1 MENNSLICV
10 YEKSLLRKLLLLCT
24 KKKRNKSRRC
34 QSAKAMGSYHFSPI
48 LFSVPFLFVFTRG
61 ASGRE
66 GQQLLACCA
75 VAAACVF
82 WRRDTLYQAV
92 SILFV

>member
-34 QSAKAMGSYHFSPI
+34 QSAKAMGSYHFSPL
-48 LFSVPFLFVFTRG
+48 LFSVAFSFLHVARQGVRANSCWPVVLLLLLVF
-61 ASGRE
+61 SG
-66 GQQLLACCA
+66 
-75 VAAACVF
+75 VVI
-82 WRRDTLYQAV
+82 LYQAV